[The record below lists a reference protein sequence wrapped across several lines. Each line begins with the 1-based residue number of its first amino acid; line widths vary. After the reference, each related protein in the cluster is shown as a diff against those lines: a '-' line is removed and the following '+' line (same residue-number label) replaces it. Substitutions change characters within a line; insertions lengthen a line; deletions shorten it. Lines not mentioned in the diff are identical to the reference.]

1 MHLRSGTLT
10 TVLFEHDVFGA
21 HEAPP
26 GHVENPARYEAVSR
40 ILSMPDFSEV
50 KRHVPPLASAEAVLR
65 VHDKNLFDSVEK
77 AGATSSLAQLDPD
90 TFMGPNSYE
99 AVMRAAGGAMA
110 AVDLVFGGEAQ
121 NAFVAARPPG
131 HHATPGRAM
140 GFCFFNSAAIAAYH
154 ARLHHGTERIAI
166 VDFDVHHGNGTEA
179 AFWDDENAFFAS
191 SHEHPQYPGTGR
203 TDDRGAFENIFN
215 APLPSGTAGDAFRRE
230 WGDRL
235 LPALERFKPEIIVV
249 SAGFD
254 GHVADPLG
262 GFELTDADFGWL
274 TSEICALAETSCGGR
289 VVSLLEGGYDLGGL
303 AQSVSAHVKALMAA

>member
-1 MHLRSGTLT
+1 MT
-10 TVLFEHDVFGA
+10 TALFEHDVFGA

-26 GHVENPARYEAVSR
+26 GHVENPSRYEAVSR
-40 ILSMPDFSEV
+40 RFADPEFSDA
-50 KRHVPPLASAEAVLR
+50 KRCVPPLASMEAVLR
-65 VHDKNLFDSVEK
+65 VHEKKLFQEVEET
-77 AGATSSLAQLDPD
+77 GSTTSLAQLDPD

-110 AVDLVFGGEAQ
+110 AVDLVFKGDAK

-131 HHATPGRAM
+131 HHATPDRAM

-154 ARLHHGTERIAI
+154 ARLHHGTERIAV

-179 AFWDDENAFFAS
+179 AFWHDEKAFFAS
-191 SHEHPQYPGTGR
+191 SHEHPQFPGTGR
-203 TDDRGAFENIFN
+203 ADDRGAFRNILN
-215 APLPSGTAGDAFRRE
+215 APLPKGTSGEAFRRE

-235 LPALERFKPEIIVV
+235 LPALEQFQPDIIVV

-262 GFELTDADFGWL
+262 GFELKEADFAWL
-274 TSEICALAETSCGGR
+274 TSEICSLAESSCAGR
-289 VVSLLEGGYDLGGL
+289 VISLLEGGYDLGGL
-303 AQSVSAHVKALMAA
+303 AHSASAHVKALMTA